1 MTSNA
6 DGSGA
11 SISQASGGPS
21 FFNPFAVELP
31 EKLDFRNPSDWK
43 RWIIQWDR
51 YRIISGLHLCDAST
65 QVKTFI

>member
-11 SISQASGGPS
+11 SISQASRGPS

-43 RWIIQWDR
+43 DWKAMDH
-51 YRIISGLHLCDAST
+51 SVGPLPDHLGASSL
-65 QVKTFI
+65 